1 MNPHTL
7 EARGQRDEWT
17 ITTEPHTGGRML
29 VLDRDE
35 WIVQVAFDGSAP
47 AFAQIRKPG
56 MEGFQ
61 HLDRRDIARY
71 VRGDRAAMSAF
82 RIGDRAAVGERVGTV
97 INIYVEAGSDP
108 GRPGKVRL
116 RVAYDLGGHADP
128 YTTFATRLQEASCA
142 R

>member
-17 ITTEPHTGGRML
+17 ITAEPHTGGRML

-71 VRGDRAAMSAF
+71 VRGDRAAMNAF
-82 RIGDRAAVGERVGTV
+82 RVGDRVAVGDRTGAVTD
-97 INIYVEAGSDP
+97 ICVEAGGDP

-116 RVAYDLGGHADP
+116 RVVYDLGGEANP
-128 YTTFATRLQEASCA
+128 YTTFATRLQEAACA